1 MWKKEIIL
9 WQKYDSSKA
18 FIYSDPAIMVNV
30 FGLLVISTQHLK
42 GEWRS
47 LLKQK
52 VPQTLQ

>member
-18 FIYSDPAIMVNV
+18 FIYSYPAIMVNV